1 MIIMYDEDI
10 ILIFSLS
17 NAVNIFIILI
27 YKCRDLPGALYQS
40 LNSEFYVGEQILKT
54 VVFGR

>member
-1 MIIMYDEDI
+1 MIIIYDEDI

-27 YKCRDLPGALYQS
+27 YKCHDLPGALYQS